1 MATSAKTTTVK
12 KGTTATAKKAPV
24 KKVTTAKVVEEI
36 VTPIIEEV
44 VETPTEV
51 IETVEVSNEIV
62 ENAIIEEVVESTE
75 VNEVIEVSNE
85 VTETSNDNEPTEPL
99 TLEKKFLIEAGLDW
113 KVVTETMQTT
123 VSGVIVPK
131 AVALFRDDT
140 QQFLSVR
147 GEGYEVYQNEQL
159 IDLLL
164 KVSEQTGLQLHK
176 GGFFGNGEKVFLQ
189 LKSDDFKLGNDRIEG
204 YITGVNSF
212 DGTTSLAFGPSNITI
227 SCQNSFFA
235 AFRELKTKVR
245 HTKNMVI
252 RIEDILKQLDK
263 SLVEEKRI
271 FETIQRMSEV
281 ESTVLHKDMVIRQ
294 LFDIKPNVLLTD
306 EEQVSTYKR
315 NRIELLNG
323 SIAHQT
329 NEKGN
334 TLWGLF
340 SGVTHYTTHVM
351 GRDDNNGEKDNSEE
365 KLFGHYGNRERNIF
379 HQMAEL
385 IH

>member
-62 ENAIIEEVVESTE
+62 ENPIVEEVVETTE

-385 IH
+385 VY

>member
-12 KGTTATAKKAPV
+12 KGTTATTKKAPV